1 MVLAL
6 LSRVLWLV
14 AGDGSLDPAS
24 CLIRC
29 LCEALTT
36 APSFGLRWVCY
47 QAMFTQDLKQAE
59 AQPQTSVSVP
69 GDGFRECSWAGFQ
82 LWILLRPS

>member
-47 QAMFTQDLKQAE
+47 QAMFTPGPETGRGPASDVRLR
-59 AQPQTSVSVP
+59 TVGVLGLVSNS
-69 GDGFRECSWAGFQ
+69 GFHPED
-82 LWILLRPS
+82 